1 MISTTT
7 ADHTYALLP
16 KDQEEQINQL
26 IEEASG
32 DLDAD
37 LANPDLTHVVCL
49 WSQLNQQNNI
59 IEQVNDL
66 WTASYGDDTDHWDFN
81 SKKSF
86 SLPAPA
92 KKSAP
97 SPDLTGEID
106 FPSSMP
112 LAQSTP
118 VKRNP
123 HSPISKP
130 SPLFS
135 TPPPRPRIG
144 FSPPSGAR
152 RAFSPTDGLAEAEQE
167 ERESNSNIPPVNKA
181 LLNLPDPDWEG
192 DLDLE
197 EVMMVYTEVRRL
209 QKAHLIFTKEVARLE
224 NDLQNEKSRAHRTA
238 LILEQQQEEVI
249 KELEVCKKARDAFK
263 NEAKQL
269 KAQQEKDLADLRRA
283 DEEKL
288 ERDKQIKQ
296 LRKETDNLRQLHNAS
311 KTQKVQDQAAVEKA
325 QEELKK
331 FQAKHKQLLERY
343 EHEQI
348 ARTKLED
355 NLRVVQ
361 EEFEIQRQENEEK
374 EELIV
379 EQTNRIEVLTTD
391 VERLEKHIQRQSVAS
406 TTFDAESDDVSSSGD
421 SAEPD
426 SSDYGFPSRAGRN
439 TSPLPSAEDNDTRL
453 HRVRSATLTVDRL
466 QVVDKVTRMNYTGVG
481 VQTDLSISDEKTVA
495 QFTYWIEAEDP
506 GIAALDLLRDY
517 SETGR
522 QFVEALETETTV
534 EEDLEEP
541 ESPQLAQEPESE
553 PEPEPEP
560 KPPMEEKSVQVTA
573 PEPEPPV
580 LISRSA
586 QTIPQVISMATAS
599 TSTDSLP
606 ITPPMP
612 QEEFPFPVRSRSNSA
627 RSQRRPS
634 VPTIP
639 EVVEAADP
647 EPATEPDQPP
657 ANLFTTYTSSCSA
670 TAASPD
676 DTYTELISTT
686 HEKRLR
692 LAALSNKPLLTLD
705 DREFIWDFIVEQS
718 THDRHLLSNI
728 WTAAIKSEDA
738 ARAATF
744 DGTPYKPNN
753 MAPPLLHSPI
763 AALGNPLRMLF
774 DAVVGNLDLT
784 DYQAAATRGE
794 REIKDRI
801 RAEIL
806 AEMARSPEAVMAAV
820 KTLEA
825 SVSATPGHS
834 AFAGAGEATPGH
846 NNGHPQPSPAPTSA
860 TDSTPRQQTYPL
872 PSETPKR
879 APVGA
884 QAVLLRAGPK
894 PSSVWSIL
902 SLVMW
907 AVILFMAASNL
918 HMYWYM
924 KKDQGAWA
932 VANDIS
938 GVGAGW
944 RNGGSCYRVCSD
956 GWGWRWKALV
966 REWFI
971 EEVGIRWPS

>member
-1 MISTTT
+1 MISTATT
-7 ADHTYALLP
+7 DHTYALLP

-26 IEEASG
+26 IEEVSSN
-32 DLDAD
+32 LDAD
-37 LANPDLTHVVCL
+37 LPNPDLTYVVHL

-66 WTASYGDDTDHWDFN
+66 WTASHGENTDNWDFN
-81 SKKSF
+81 GKT
-86 SLPAPA
+86 APP
-92 KKSAP
+92 KNSAP

-118 VKRNP
+118 IKRNP
-123 HSPISKP
+123 QSPISKP

-135 TPPPRPRIG
+135 TPPPRSRIG
-144 FSPPSGAR
+144 FSPSSGAR

-167 ERESNSNIPPVNKA
+167 ERESNSNIPPLNKA

-197 EVMMVYTEVRRL
+197 EVMTVYAEVRRL

-224 NDLQNEKSRAHRTA
+224 NDLQAEKSRAHRTA
-238 LILEQQQEEVI
+238 LILEQQQEDVI
-249 KELEVCKKARDAFK
+249 KELEACKKVRDAFK

-269 KAQQEKDLADLRRA
+269 KAQQEKDHADLRRA

-288 ERDKQIKQ
+288 EREKQIKQ

-331 FQAKHKQLLERY
+331 IQAKHKQLLERY

-379 EQTNRIEVLTTD
+379 EQTGRIEVLTTD

-421 SAEPD
+421 SVEPD
-426 SSDYGFPSRAGRN
+426 ASDYVFPSRAGRN
-439 TSPLPSAEDNDTRL
+439 SSPRPPAEDNDTRL

-466 QVVDKVTRMNYTGVG
+466 QVVDKVTRMNYTGVE
-481 VQTDLSISDEKTVA
+481 VQTDLSISDEQTGE
-495 QFTYWIEAEDP
+495 QFIYWVEAEDP
-506 GIAALDLLRDY
+506 AIAALNLLRHY

-522 QFVEALETETTV
+522 QFVEAFETEATI
-534 EEDLEEP
+534 EDLEQP
-541 ESPQLAQEPESE
+541 ESPQLPQEPEH
-553 PEPEPEP
+553 EPEPEP
-560 KPPMEEKSVQVTA
+560 KPSMEEKSVQVTA

-586 QTIPQVISMATAS
+586 QTIPQVIPMATAA

-647 EPATEPDQPP
+647 EPSTEPDQYP
-657 ANLFTTYTSSCSA
+657 ANLFTNYTSSSTA
-670 TAASPD
+670 TAASPE

-686 HEKRLR
+686 HAKRLR
-692 LAALSNKPLLTLD
+692 LAALSNKPLLTVD

-738 ARAATF
+738 ARAANF
-744 DGTPYKPNN
+744 DSSLYKPNTN
-753 MAPPLLHSPI
+753 APPLLHSPI
-763 AALGNPLRMLF
+763 AALANPLRMIF
-774 DAVVGNLDLT
+774 DAVFGNLDLT

-794 REIKDRI
+794 KEVKDRL

-806 AEMARSPEAVMAAV
+806 AEMSRSPEAVMAAV
-820 KTLEA
+820 RTLEA
-825 SVSATPGHS
+825 SVNDTPGHS
-834 AFAGAGEATPGH
+834 TFSSAGEATPG
-846 NNGHPQPSPAPTSA
+846 NNNEHPQPSPAPTNA

-879 APVGA
+879 APVGT